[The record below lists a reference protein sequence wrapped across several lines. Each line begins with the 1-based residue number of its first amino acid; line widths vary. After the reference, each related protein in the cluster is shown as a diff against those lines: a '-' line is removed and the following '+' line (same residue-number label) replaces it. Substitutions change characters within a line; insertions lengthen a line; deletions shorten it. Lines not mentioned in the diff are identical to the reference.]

1 MSFQVIH
8 TPDHCVVGWQFSTD
22 LHSSRY
28 GLWNLK
34 GSLMLPILISFIPV
48 LMENTLR
55 ESEKIFEWKNIQI
68 NFQTVFQQGRLKL
81 LNMQIAL
88 LKEEWCLFQESVLIT
103 GKCFNRE
110 IKMFHNGGEQTKMEN
125 YPQFCNISQIDVSRS
140 IHKQWLIL
148 LGVVLAY
155 VEYFIRHQATRIFLR
170 VYCGP

>member
-1 MSFQVIH
+1 MLLADNFPLTSIA
-8 TPDHCVVGWQFSTD
+8 VGMDFEISD
-22 LHSSRY
+22 
-28 GLWNLK
+28 
-34 GSLMLPILISFIPV
+34 SLMFPILISFIPV

-110 IKMFHNGGEQTKMEN
+110 IKMFHNGGGERNTSEQTKMEN
-125 YPQFCNISQIDVSRS
+125 YPQFCNISHIDVSRS
-140 IHKQWLIL
+140 IHKQWLVL

-155 VEYFIRHQATRIFLR
+155 VEYFIRHQATRISLR